1 MLGLL
6 SRRSIAAS
14 SSFKHLSG
22 LTGVQFA
29 KNGTPQE
36 VLTVKSL
43 ESAPK
48 ASGSQVKI
56 RMLAAPINPSDINMI
71 EGTYGVKAHLP
82 SFAGNEGVGVVREVG
97 DRVRGLKV
105 GDWVI
110 PVFSTDSGLGT
121 WRQEIV
127 AEADRVQKV
136 SNDIPVPYAATLA
149 VNPCTAYRLL
159 HDFVDLKPG
168 DVIIQN
174 GANSMVG
181 LAVIQIARERGIK
194 TINVVRS
201 ARPEIDTTL
210 RLLANLGGDV
220 NITDDYL
227 NSFAFK
233 EILADLPPVKLGLN
247 CVGGHVGT
255 DVARCLAKGGTM
267 VTYGGMAKKPLK
279 IPFDLLTEKQ
289 LNMKGFWIA
298 EWNATHSPSERQ
310 AMIESICELIRQEK
324 LTFFFE
330 MHDFDDFHH
339 ALKVS
344 SESFNLRKVVLNL
357 DYPDRMAEHDSKTA
371 EDYWHF
377 EAPVV

>member
-1 MLGLL
+1 MLGHL
-6 SRRSIAAS
+6 SRRCIWSNPRRA
-14 SSFKHLSG
+14 LSG
-22 LTGVQFA
+22 LTGVQFS
-29 KNGTPQE
+29 KPGVPQE
-36 VLTVKSL
+36 VLTVKSI
-43 ESAPK
+43 ESSPRA
-48 ASGSQVKI
+48 AGSQVKVK
-56 RMLAAPINPSDINMI
+56 MLAAPINPSDLNMV

-82 SFAGNEGVGVVREVG
+82 SFGGNEGVGVVQEVG
-97 DRVRGLKV
+97 DHVRDLKV

-110 PVFSTDSGLGT
+110 PVFSMDSGLGT
-121 WRQEIV
+121 WRQEV
-127 AEADRVQKV
+127 LAEAKRLQRVP
-136 SNDIPVPYAATLA
+136 SDIPIPYAATLA
-149 VNPCTAYRLL
+149 VNPCTAYRMLE
-159 HDFVDLKPG
+159 DFVDLKPG

-181 LAVIQIARERGIK
+181 MAVIQMARERGLK

-210 RLLANLGGDV
+210 RLLSNLGGDI
-220 NITDDYL
+220 NIPDDYL
-227 NSFAFK
+227 HSHAFH

-247 CVGGHVGT
+247 CVGGHGAT
-255 DVARCLAKGGTM
+255 DIARCLAKGGTM

-279 IPFDLLTEKQ
+279 IPFDLLTSKQ
-289 LNMKGFWIA
+289 LHLKGFWIA
-298 EWNATHSPSERQ
+298 EWNATHSPVERQ
-310 AMIESICELIRQEK
+310 AMLESICELIRKDQ

-344 SESFNLRKVVLNL
+344 LESFSLRKVVLNL

-371 EDYWHF
+371 EDYWQF